1 MCCCHFAVQTNPLG
15 EKSSSSCISRNW
27 FYRLFICFPLFSL
40 QFKYEEFLNCCR
52 FEPLS
57 SVVGGD
63 GSVHCTTTTAR
74 NEPWLTWRHYDHAHL
89 DYHNR
94 RWSTFLKSLNN
105 IVWPILFGSSH
116 SFFLPKNGWK
126 LCMRVRHNDLKIGT
140 ATFSR
145 MCVTYVIRGSTNSHG
160 RYVPARTRGHRM
172 VRAAVSAE
180 QWRLSPFLPSS
191 VAKICFC

>member
-74 NEPWLTWRHYDHAHL
+74 NEPWLTWRHYDDAHL

-94 RWSTFLKSLNN
+94 RWSSFLKSLNN
-105 IVWPILFGSSH
+105 IVWPILFGSSPPLF
-116 SFFLPKNGWK
+116 SAKKW
-126 LCMRVRHNDLKIGT
+126 LKIVQKGEAQWLENWHCDFCLNVCDISHT
-140 ATFSR
+140 SYVVAPI
-145 MCVTYVIRGSTNSHG
+145 VTEEMSLPEPGVTGWE
-160 RYVPARTRGHRM
+160 A
-172 VRAAVSAE
+172 
-180 QWRLSPFLPSS
+180 QWRLSPFLP
-191 VAKICFC
+191 